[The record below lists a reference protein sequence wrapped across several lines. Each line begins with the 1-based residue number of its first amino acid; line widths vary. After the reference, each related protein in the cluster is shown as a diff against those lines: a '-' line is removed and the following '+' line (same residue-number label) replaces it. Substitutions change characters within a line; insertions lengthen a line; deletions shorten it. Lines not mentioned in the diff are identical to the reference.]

1 MLEWQV
7 GSVLCS
13 ESSAGWTPCRDK
25 SQLWIIL
32 AATENPRALG
42 DSWHPNKEAAV
53 SASAP
58 VSASSPVPILATHT
72 PLLPHTSLPGLL
84 GGCPRAVVP
93 ALTSFDLCSHVT
105 STDSSAV
112 SPILSFCS
120 LSLEIVSLQVS
131 HQGLASLVLFWNPL
145 SLEECEHRVRA
156 SLSFSNQEKWRKVG
170 AVPGIAE
177 PCLQKHFSLVTK
189 ERGGCWR
196 RVS

>member
-53 SASAP
+53 SASTP
-58 VSASSPVPILATHT
+58 VSASSPVPILAAHI

-84 GGCPRAVVP
+84 GGCPRAFVP
-93 ALTSFDLCSHVT
+93 ALTSFGLCSHVT
-105 STDSSAV
+105 STESSACQ
-112 SPILSFCS
+112 SYPFFLFIIPWDS
-120 LSLEIVSLQVS
+120 LTPSLLP
-131 HQGLASLVLFWNPL
+131 G
-145 SLEECEHRVRA
+145 
-156 SLSFSNQEKWRKVG
+156 
-170 AVPGIAE
+170 PGIFGFVLE
-177 PCLQKHFSLVTK
+177 SS
-189 ERGGCWR
+189 ESR
-196 RVS
+196 RVWAQSKSFIKFVKSGEMKKGWSCPWNSRTLPTEAFSPGDQGEGRVLEKGA